1 MVEHRTAGLLGY
13 CQNLGDRL
21 MLWFYILPVIS
32 AIGAIAGLSLKAGRI
47 LQKLDYV
54 VEDVHQLKID
64 IREVKAE
71 IKEHSGRIA
80 VLETKVDMIEK
91 KLSVG

>member
-1 MVEHRTAGLLGY
+1 MI
-13 CQNLGDRL
+13 
-21 MLWFYILPVIS
+21 WFDVLPVIS

-54 VEDVHQLKID
+54 IDDVHQLKID

-71 IKEHSGRIA
+71 MKEQGERIA
-80 VLETKVDMIEK
+80 VLETIVKVEK
-91 KLSVG
+91 KSSLSA

>member
-1 MVEHRTAGLLGY
+1 
-13 CQNLGDRL
+13 
-21 MLWFYILPVIS
+21 MLWLDVLPVVS

-54 VEDVHQLKID
+54 IDDVHQLKID

-71 IKEHSGRIA
+71 MKEHGERIA
-80 VLETKVDMIEK
+80 VLETIVKVEK
-91 KLSVG
+91 KVA